1 MRVNDLSKFN
11 IFFSEALSTT
21 QWKPYIVAGRRVE
34 PYKVVG
40 CGVKPRRKVQGA
52 EPLIRGSRAEPY
64 KNVPVFTGNIISFKN
79 KKINPLYSYNG
90 SLSDF
95 I

>member
-1 MRVNDLSKFN
+1 MEELLPLFC
-11 IFFSEALSTT
+11 FFGQKRAGFLRDGV
-21 QWKPYIVAGRRVE
+21 PYRGRRVE

-40 CGVKPRRKVQGA
+40 CGVKPRRKVQGS

-90 SLSDF
+90 SEWIL
-95 I
+95 

>member
-1 MRVNDLSKFN
+1 VEEFLSLFC
-11 IFFSEALSTT
+11 FFGQKRADCKAE
-21 QWKPYIVAGRRVE
+21 PYIVAGRRVE